1 MIEVIVLLAVLGAT
15 IVAGLVLRVRAG
27 RVRVA
32 PPAPSRPRADGWA
45 LAGLDPTGHR
55 LLLLQLSSPVCAPCR
70 RTAELL
76 ADLTAHTPG
85 VVHHEVDV
93 ATSPEVAR
101 KLDVL
106 RTPTVVGFDRGGAE
120 VLRVSGVPRIA
131 DLEEALRGV

>member
-32 PPAPSRPRADGWA
+32 APARRPHAGGWA